1 MLELQRLRSD
11 HAAAVLAFEVAN
23 RAYFA
28 ASVSDRG
35 DEFFEQFPERH
46 RALLTEQDAGMCVF
60 HVLLDR
66 DGAVVGRFNLYNLED
81 GTADVGYRVAEQVA
95 GGGVATSTLRKLCG
109 LAAEQYG
116 LRTLKAKTS
125 NENVASERVLQKAG
139 FVPVGPTDVAGRP
152 GTLYECALDR
162 RLAHLAPDSLPSV
175 PLQAKVPQYFVA
187 ELASNRCTMKRWV
200 GLAASKNLRLRSVVC
215 RWHPWRGT

>member
-11 HAAAVLAFEVAN
+11 HAAAVLAFEVEN

-28 ASVSDRG
+28 ASITDRG

-46 RALLTEQDAGMCVF
+46 RALLAEQDTGMFVF
-60 HVLLDR
+60 YVLVAR
-66 DGAVVGRFNLYNLED
+66 DGSLVGRFNLYNVEN
-81 GTADVGYRVAEQVA
+81 GSAEVGYRVAEHAA
-95 GGGVATSTLRKLCG
+95 GSGVATSTLRKLCG

-125 NENVASERVLQKAG
+125 NENVASQRVLAKAG

-152 GTLYECALDR
+152 GMLYECALD
-162 RLAHLAPDSLPSV
+162 LND
-175 PLQAKVPQYFVA
+175 
-187 ELASNRCTMKRWV
+187 
-200 GLAASKNLRLRSVVC
+200 
-215 RWHPWRGT
+215 